1 MKKLAS
7 VLVIFLF
14 ATLAFAQKEK
24 SIPTNVKSTFQKKY
38 PTAKNVE
45 WDKEGENYEA
55 SFELR
60 KVNHSILMD
69 AQGNIIETEIG
80 IEATQLPKG
89 VLEYVKKHY
98 PNKKIKEV
106 AKITDAKE
114 TITYEVEIKGMDL
127 IFNTNGV
134 FVKAIKG

>member
-1 MKKLAS
+1 
-7 VLVIFLF
+7 
-14 ATLAFAQKEK
+14 
-24 SIPTNVKSTFQKKY
+24 
-38 PTAKNVE
+38 
-45 WDKEGENYEA
+45 
-55 SFELR
+55 R

-106 AKITDAKE
+106 AKITDTKE